1 MHKRQWSVVALIVAL
16 CFVSGAAW
24 ATGVEEAATT
34 ESGARMTGL
43 PIVDEPIT
51 LRGFGGYHP
60 QQGPFDEMLVFQEM
74 EKRTNIQIEW
84 EIVPD
89 AGYGERQALKLATGD
104 LPDFFYRL
112 DLGDLDVLKYGAAGV
127 FVDMNTLTDYSPNLN
142 VIFARHP
149 EWKLESADG
158 GKYTLGNIQEVAL
171 NRVHRMWVNQKFLDN
186 LSLPMPTTTD
196 EYLDTLLAFRDG
208 DPNGNGR
215 QDEVG
220 LADFSTGTGRFVEQ
234 FLGAWGLG
242 TRGNGLRGQT
252 GMDVGPDGNLRYIPI
267 SDGYRE
273 ILEYLNLM
281 WEENLIDP
289 DHFAHSVADWQALGA
304 TDRLGS
310 HPQTSPA
317 FMHPHDVDF
326 AIAGPLIGPYG
337 DQLFSAVNPTVV
349 QPHTFAITS
358 ANPHPEATMRWVDY
372 FFSEDGYVLL
382 DWGVEGVTYQVD
394 ENGIWDFIR
403 DDQGKAI
410 WAPDANSD
418 WPNKGPRGVWTPFH
432 GGRIPILW
440 SNETFQD
447 IWIKSPIANN
457 PNVLLNA
464 QSLAIYEPY
473 FPEEI
478 LRGLSFTEAEAQVV
492 ADYMTETGQYVNE
505 MEAQFMAG
513 QVPFSEW
520 DDHVAK
526 VKSGNFDQFVE
537 VVTAAYNRYVGN

>member
-1 MHKRQWSVVALIVAL
+1 M
-16 CFVSGAAW
+16 
-24 ATGVEEAATT
+24 
-34 ESGARMTGL
+34 
-43 PIVDEPIT
+43 
-51 LRGFGGYHP
+51 
-60 QQGPFDEMLVFQEM
+60 
-74 EKRTNIQIEW
+74 
-84 EIVPD
+84 
-89 AGYGERQALKLATGD
+89 
-104 LPDFFYRL
+104 
-112 DLGDLDVLKYGAAGV
+112 
-127 FVDMNTLTDYSPNLN
+127 
-142 VIFARHP
+142 
-149 EWKLESADG
+149 
-158 GKYTLGNIQEVAL
+158 
-171 NRVHRMWVNQKFLDN
+171 
-186 LSLPMPTTTD
+186 
-196 EYLDTLLAFRDG
+196 
-208 DPNGNGR
+208 
-215 QDEVG
+215 
-220 LADFSTGTGRFVEQ
+220 
-234 FLGAWGLG
+234 
-242 TRGNGLRGQT
+242 
-252 GMDVGPDGNLRYIPI
+252 
-267 SDGYRE
+267 
-273 ILEYLNLM
+273 
-281 WEENLIDP
+281 
-289 DHFAHSVADWQALGA
+289 
-304 TDRLGS
+304 
-310 HPQTSPA
+310 
-317 FMHPHDVDF
+317 
-326 AIAGPLIGPYG
+326 
-337 DQLFSAVNPTVV
+337 
-349 QPHTFAITS
+349 
-358 ANPHPEATMRWVDY
+358 
-372 FFSEDGYVLL
+372 
-382 DWGVEGVTYQVD
+382 TYQVD